1 MKLFA
6 FVPVKLTLL
15 LIIGILIARYFTFD
29 IDWTLGCTLA
39 LIITLSLYYA
49 FTKQLTSTLFGS
61 IAAATT
67 IALGILTYQQ
77 AQPINNSAHYSKAAF
92 ENNGPWRLKIKEV
105 LKSSSFSQRYIA
117 TVISLDRNLV
127 SGKILLNKKLDTTAL
142 TLHVDDELWVYTQP
156 IAIGPPLN
164 PHQFDYKRYLEQM
177 GIYHQLNL
185 NTTNYIKSKTH
196 TSTIYGLAAKARL
209 RIVEKLKEQK
219 FGADELGVIQAL
231 LLGQRSDLSEE
242 TYDNYKKAGAVHILA
257 VSGLH
262 IGILLLLI
270 QFLLS
275 PLRTLP
281 KGNIV
286 ILVLSVLLLWGFA
299 FLAGLSASIIRACT
313 MFSFIAYALSL
324 NRPSNTSNIL
334 SLSLFFILLFINPN
348 LLFHVGFQ
356 MSYAAVFAIVWIYP
370 LLQKLWFPKHKI
382 VRYFWQ
388 LLSVSL
394 AAQLGVLPIS
404 LYYFHQF
411 PGLFFISN
419 LLIVPVLGAI
429 LAIGILVILLSL
441 NNALPDW
448 LVWLF
453 NKLILW
459 MNTVVDLVAQQ
470 EAFIFKSIPFDHI
483 QLVIGYIV
491 ILLMIGMLSKVTF
504 KRLVF
509 FLFGILGFQLWT
521 TYADYNASK
530 QKDILVLHQTRNT
543 VLLHRNGRYLNVW
556 SKDPLKSKNILTNFK
571 VQERIYRTTHDTLR
585 QAYLAENQSFLVI
598 DSLGIFPAAKDKN
611 IILLTDSPK
620 INLERLIRDT
630 QPKLILADGSNYKS
644 YVARWKNTCKKAKLP
659 FHYTGEMGAYSFI
672 SEPY

>member
-15 LIIGILIARYFTFD
+15 LIIGILIGRYFTFD
-29 IDWTLGCTLA
+29 ISWTLGCTLA
-39 LIITLSLYYA
+39 LIITLSLYYT
-49 FTKQLTSTLFGS
+49 FTKQPTSTLFGS

-67 IALGILTYQQ
+67 IALGTLTYQQ

-92 ENNGPWRLKIKEV
+92 ENNGPWQLKIKEV
-105 LKSSSFSQRYIA
+105 LKPSSFSQRYIA

-127 SGKILLNKKLDTTAL
+127 SGKILLNKKMDTTAL
-142 TLHVDDELWVYTQP
+142 TLHVDDELWVYTRP

-185 NTTNYIKSKTH
+185 NTTNYIKSKTQ
-196 TSTIYGLAAKARL
+196 TSTVYGLAAKARL
-209 RIVEKLKEQK
+209 GIVEKLKEQN

-231 LLGQRSDLSEE
+231 LLGQRFDLSEE

-286 ILVLSVLLLWGFA
+286 ILVLSVVLLWGFA

-483 QLVIGYIV
+483 QLVIGYTV
-491 ILLMIGMLSKVTF
+491 VLLMIGLLSKVTF
-504 KRLVF
+504 KRLAF

-530 QKDILVLHQTRNT
+530 QKDILLLHQTRNT
-543 VLLHRNGRYLNVW
+543 VVLHRNGRYLNVW
-556 SKDPLKSKNILTNFK
+556 SKDTLKSKNILTNFK
-571 VQERIYRTTHDTLR
+571 VQERIYRTTHNTLR
-585 QAYLAENQSFLVI
+585 QAYLAENQSFLII
-598 DSLGIFPAAKDKN
+598 DSLGIFPAAKEKN

-630 QPKLILADGSNYKS
+630 RPKLILADGSNYKS
-644 YVARWKNTCKKAKLP
+644 YVARWETTCKKAKLP
-659 FHYTGEMGAYSFI
+659 FHYTGEIGAYSFI

>member
-6 FVPVKLTLL
+6 FVPVKLALL
-15 LIIGILIARYFTFD
+15 LIIGILIGRYFTFD
-29 IDWTLGCTLA
+29 ISWTLGCTLA
-39 LIITLSLYYA
+39 LIITLSLYYTL
-49 FTKQLTSTLFGS
+49 TKQLTSTLFGS

-67 IALGILTYQQ
+67 IALGTLTYQQ

-92 ENNGPWRLKIKEV
+92 ENNGPWQLKIKEV
-105 LKSSSFSQRYIA
+105 LKPSSFSQRYIA
-117 TVISLDRNLV
+117 TVNSLDRNLV
-127 SGKILLNKKLDTTAL
+127 SGKILLNKKMDTTAL
-142 TLHVDDELWVYTQP
+142 TLHVDDELWVYTRP

-164 PHQFDYKRYLEQM
+164 PHQFDYKRYLEHM

-196 TSTIYGLAAKARL
+196 TSTVYGLAAKARL
-209 RIVEKLKEQK
+209 HIVEKLKEQN

-286 ILVLSVLLLWGFA
+286 ILVLSVVLLWGFA

-348 LLFHVGFQ
+348 LLFHIGFQ

-491 ILLMIGMLSKVTF
+491 ILLMIGLLSKVTF
-504 KRLVF
+504 KRLSF

-521 TYADYNASK
+521 MYADYNASK
-530 QKDILVLHQTRNT
+530 QKDILLLHQTRNT
-543 VLLHRNGRYLNVW
+543 VLIQRNGRYLNVW
-556 SKDPLKSKNILTNFK
+556 SKDSLKSKNILTNFE

-585 QAYLAENQSFLVI
+585 QAYLADNQSFLII
-598 DSLGIFPAAKDKN
+598 DSLGIFPAAKEKN

-630 QPKLILADGSNYKS
+630 RPKLILVDGSNYKS